1 LGGQLGVAAS
11 QPGDDLVE
19 RATEDLL
26 HREVHAAVGR
36 IADVVDR
43 HDRGVLE
50 AALDPRLANEACA
63 GAGPAGPR
71 ATDDLERDPPTD
83 VAVVAGPHLAHAAA
97 SEHAPVL
104 VAGPEVGGG
113 LARLRLAAVG
123 AA

>member
-1 LGGQLGVAAS
+1 ATEHHVGGLEIAVQHAALVDVVDGQAHARERVQQASPAVLGGQLGVAAS

-71 ATDDLERDPPTD
+71 ATD
-83 VAVVAGPHLAHAAA
+83 
-97 SEHAPVL
+97 
-104 VAGPEVGGG
+104 
-113 LARLRLAAVG
+113 
-123 AA
+123 